1 MKIPDIPPPPPLPP
15 PPKFAA
21 KNSDWG
27 GGGGWWLG
35 SLKAAYITSFTP
47 PLSHSELLQLI

>member
-47 PLSHSELLQLI
+47 SPLPQ